1 MDYKEFELGEERE
14 ELAQIERQDVLETNY
29 ARDVRQ
35 IYNVAVKNTD
45 ASAICHQLLACLHNK
60 RGSIDITG
68 LRQLDANNRSAVLRL
83 IDVLCVPSSISDGG
97 LFDGMVLI
105 DGKRESLLSKD
116 QIVGLGL
123 D

>member
-1 MDYKEFELGEERE
+1 MDYKEFELAEEQE
-14 ELAQIERQDVLETNY
+14 ELAQITRQDILDANY
-29 ARDVRQ
+29 ARDVLQ
-35 IYNVAVKNTD
+35 IYNVAVKKTG

-83 IDVLCVPSSISDGG
+83 IQVLCVPGSISDGG
-97 LFDGMVLI
+97 LFEGMVSI
-105 DGKRESLLSKD
+105 SGEREALLSHE
-116 QIVGLGL
+116 QIAVLSL